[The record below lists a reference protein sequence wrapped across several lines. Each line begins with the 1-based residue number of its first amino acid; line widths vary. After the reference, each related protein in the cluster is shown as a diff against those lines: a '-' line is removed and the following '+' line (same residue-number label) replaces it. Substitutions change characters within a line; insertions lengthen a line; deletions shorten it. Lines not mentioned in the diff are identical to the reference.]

1 MSLTLLDPFS
11 NTAFWG
17 KIEDG
22 KKNLE
27 NFNVTTPHPLEE
39 GENAIPYGLI
49 RKCRTK
55 WVDAPMPIS
64 NYKHSININEY

>member
-1 MSLTLLDPFS
+1 MPLTLLDPFS

-17 KIEDG
+17 KKEDG
-22 KKNLE
+22 KKSLE
-27 NFNVTTPHPLEE
+27 NFNVTMPHPLEE

-49 RKCRTK
+49 WKSRTK
-55 WVDAPMPIS
+55 WVDAPIPIS